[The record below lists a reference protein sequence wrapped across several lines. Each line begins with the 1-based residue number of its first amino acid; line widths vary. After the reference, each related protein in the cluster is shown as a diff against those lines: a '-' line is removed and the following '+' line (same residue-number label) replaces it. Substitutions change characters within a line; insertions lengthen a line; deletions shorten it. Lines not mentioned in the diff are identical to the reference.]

1 MLRGLARTIAVRLF
15 GIGLCTGA
23 VGVGLTWL
31 LDVAISEP
39 EWTETAAIAQRAVD
53 RSGLPEL
60 LAGQSARSPKRWS
73 EETARFVRELP
84 GVVRIKVWDP
94 QGNVVWAVQGGMVG
108 QHSDGQELKEAL
120 AGGVGVGVPGVAPPN
135 AAPESFTAPSVADLY
150 VPVYSPGVARVV
162 GVVELAQAPRRMEA
176 AQERWSQLAWAI
188 AGGFG
193 LVLGLVL
200 LPAAWRSQRRTRAEA
215 SSTAQR
221 SKTQELQ
228 RTTEQLREALKAVKQ
243 RAEETDRMLE
253 VTEAIGSALEQ
264 KGLVEVIRDR
274 GARARG
280 VDHLLRHL
288 PARQA
293 GPAQGAGHLAA
304 GLSPR
309 RCEAR
314 RRRRVSPRARARG
327 DALLP

>member
-73 EETARFVRELP
+73 EETARLARELP
-84 GVVRIKVWDP
+84 GVVRIKVWDA
-94 QGNVVWAVQGGMVG
+94 QGNVVWGVQGGMVG

-120 AGGVGVGVPGVAPPN
+120 AGRVAVRFTAVAPPN

-162 GVVELAQAPRRMEA
+162 GVVELAQAPLRMEA
-176 AQERWSQLAWAI
+176 AQERWSQLAWGI

-193 LVLGLVL
+193 LVVRPGLLHGALRRQRCLVL

-253 VTEAIGSALEQ
+253 VTEAIGSAIEQ
-264 KGLVEVIRDR
+264 KGLFEVIAH
-274 GARARG
+274 GAARACR
-280 VDHLLRHL
+280 VDRCSIFLRDKSGQL
-288 PARQA
+288 MVP
-293 GPAQGAGHLAA
+293 
-304 GLSPR
+304 
-309 RCEAR
+309 
-314 RRRRVSPRARARG
+314 
-327 DALLP
+327 